1 MQRSCKRFLAVGPK
15 VKSSWLVF
23 AGRAGGRRGKIA
35 ELKPSHSGMVQAWVG
50 QKLVKC
56 DI

>member
-1 MQRSCKRFLAVGPK
+1 MQRSCKRFLAAGPK